1 MKITP
6 RDIHNQE
13 FKRSLRGYDM
23 DEVDSFLQQIA
34 DELETLLS
42 DNAQLK
48 DQVKELK
55 LRMEE
60 YKSKDELLEK
70 TLLAAQQAT
79 EQMKE
84 ASRKEVDAASKAAKA
99 EAAKI
104 IEDARAELTETSQ
117 RIRDLKRYRY
127 DLIIQYKAL
136 LDRHYHL
143 LAEMAGEVKAERERE
158 MVISTE
164 RGLGVGA
171 PGASLVSETP
181 EASKTGSALPSEEES
196 PAREASGPGDGGL
209 ITVEVENLD
218 TGVKAG
224 GVSAGRPKVEVIG
237 EPDGSFD
244 AERAADEVFR
254 RLGGEDEGE
263 PIG

>member
-1 MKITP
+1 MEGFMKITP

-48 DQVKELK
+48 DQIKELK

-84 ASRKEVDAASKAAKA
+84 ASRKEVDAASKAARV

-127 DLIIQYKAL
+127 DFIIQYKAL

-143 LAEMAGEVKAERERE
+143 LAEMASEAKAEREKG
-158 MVISTE
+158 MVTSAE
-164 RGLGVGA
+164 RGIDVK
-171 PGASLVSETP
+171 AS
-181 EASKTGSALPSEEES
+181 EASKVSKTSSDLPSDEES
-196 PAREASGPGDGGL
+196 PARETPDSAGGGL
-209 ITVEVENLD
+209 ITVEVESLETD
-218 TGVKAG
+218 VEVGGTSAAG
-224 GVSAGRPKVEVIG
+224 PKVEVIG
-237 EPDGSFD
+237 EPNGSFD

>member
-48 DQVKELK
+48 DEIKELK

-60 YKSKDELLEK
+60 YKNKDELLEK

-99 EAAKI
+99 DAAKI
-104 IEDARAELTETSQ
+104 IEDARVELTETSQ

-127 DLIIQYKAL
+127 DFIIQYKAL

-143 LAEMAGEVKAERERE
+143 LAEMASEAKAERERG
-158 MVISTE
+158 VAASTE
-164 RGLGVGA
+164 RELGVKASEA
-171 PGASLVSETP
+171 PKTSEV
-181 EASKTGSALPSEEES
+181 GLDLRSEEEPHAPETS
-196 PAREASGPGDGGL
+196 DPEDGGL
-209 ITVEVENLD
+209 ITVEVENLETD
-218 TGVKAG
+218 ISVGEASAG
-224 GVSAGRPKVEVIG
+224 GPNVEVIG
-237 EPDGSFD
+237 EPNGSFD
-244 AERAADEVFR
+244 AERAANEVFR